1 VPFHTHGGVFAE
13 VLHGRKRWFLAA
25 PEKKPLFHPDETS
38 YFWVRQLFPMIA
50 NQTDLLECTLGPG
63 EVRCTWIGGVEC
75 GWDGCGVDTGQKRAP
90 FWGAFSSNPL
100 HTPHSLYVSRCCG
113 LIHNGGMPP

>member
-1 VPFHTHGGVFAE
+1 MPFHTHGGVFAE

-38 YFWVRQLFPMIA
+38 YFWVRQFLPMIA

-63 EVRCTWIGGVEC
+63 EVRSMWIGDVEGVWSAGGMGVE
-75 GWDGCGVDTGQKRAP
+75 WTPNRSARLLKT
-90 FWGAFSSNPL
+90 FSSHYL
-100 HTPHSLYVSRCCG
+100 HTPRSLYASGAVD
-113 LIHNGGMPP
+113 